1 MRLAVHDGGIGA
13 AMKAV
18 MIKQERREKRKRR
31 VRRSVFGTPERPRL
45 SVFRSLK
52 NISAQLIDDVVG
64 RTLCSASTLNKEV
77 SGQVKKGGNKDA
89 ASMIGQILA
98 ERARM
103 HGIRKVVFDRS
114 GYRYHGRVRTLAEAA
129 RKAGLEF

>member
-1 MRLAVHDGGIGA
+1 
-13 AMKAV
+13 MKASV
-18 MIKQERREKRKRR
+18 LKLVRRERRKQR
-31 VRRSVFGTPERPRL
+31 VRRKVLGTLERPRL

-64 RTLCSASTLNKEV
+64 RTLCAASTLNKEV
-77 SGQVKKGGNKDA
+77 AGQARKGGNREA
-89 ASMIGQILA
+89 AAAVGLILA

-103 HGIRKVVFDRS
+103 QGIRKIAFDRS
-114 GYRYHGRVRTLAEAA
+114 GYRYHGRVKALAEAA